1 MTLPETTTDPAT
13 NESKEQDKE
22 VSLPGPDEEDEP
34 SSPEGEDTPSSP
46 DSSPPVTLQSPMM
59 PNAWDRG
66 PPHPGR
72 EQPASPNLT
81 TQQEAEHQTIQ
92 SLHQGSA
99 LTSKFLSMLS
109 IPSCLLGVALEG
121 ETNNQGHASLLQHVL
136 LLEQARQQNTLIAVP
151 LHGQSPLV
159 SGEHIPSNLR
169 TVSKLPQHRPLS
181 RTQSSP
187 LPQSPQALQHLV
199 VQQQHQHFLEKQ
211 KQQQLQLGKII
222 TKTGELPQPPIT
234 HPEETEEE
242 LREQQERLGLGQG
255 PFVLEGSI
263 ESEGTQDDLEE
274 EREEGAKEQ
283 DCLRGKVEDG
293 ENRPE
298 EEQEVEEPL
307 AGYKKVFA
315 DTHQLRSLQVCQTP
329 LSISTVSH
337 QALSHTQ
344 SSPPSTSLKSST
356 TEPLV
361 HYLFTTG
368 IVYDTFMLKHQCT
381 CGNTN
386 IHPEHAGR
394 IQSIWSRL
402 QETGLLSKCEL
413 IRGGKGTLDII
424 QAVHTELKRLM
435 YGTEPRDH
443 QKLDANLVLG
453 PLSQKMYAV
462 LPFGGIGVDSDTVWN
477 ELHSSSAV
485 RLAVGCL
492 LELAFKVASG
502 ELKNGFAVIRPP
514 GHHAEESTAM

>member
-1 MTLPETTTDPAT
+1 MAARESMLAGKNVLDKGEIMRLPTCTLESCSSSVTAET
-13 NESKEQDKE
+13 E
-22 VSLPGPDEEDEP
+22 
-34 SSPEGEDTPSSP
+34 
-46 DSSPPVTLQSPMM
+46 
-59 PNAWDRG
+59 
-66 PPHPGR
+66 
-72 EQPASPNLT
+72 ASPNLT
-81 TQQEAEHQTIQ
+81 TQHEVERQTIQ
-92 SLHQGSA
+92 SLCQGGA
-99 LTSKFLSMLS
+99 LTSKFLSMSS

-151 LHGQSPLV
+151 LRSQSPLV
-159 SGEHIPSNLR
+159 TGEHIPSNLR
-169 TVSKLPQHRPLS
+169 TVSKLPRHRPLS

-211 KQQQLQLGKII
+211 KQQQIQLGKII
-222 TKTGELPQPPIT
+222 TKTGELPQPPTT

-242 LREQQERLGLGQG
+242 LTEQQEHLGLGQG
-255 PFVLEGSI
+255 PFVLHGLI

-274 EREEGAKEQ
+274 EREELAKEQ
-283 DCLRGKVEDG
+283 GYLRVKDEDG
-293 ENRPE
+293 ENRL
-298 EEQEVEEPL
+298 EEQEVEEL
-307 AGYKKVFA
+307 GVTYRQVFA
-315 DTHQLRSLQVCQTP
+315 DTHQLRSRPVYQTP
-329 LSISTVSH
+329 LSFSTVPY
-337 QALSHTQ
+337 QALSRTQ
-344 SSPPSTSLKSST
+344 SSPPSTGLSLKSSR

-361 HYLFTTG
+361 HHLFTTG

-402 QETGLLSKCEL
+402 QETGLLSKCER
-413 IRGGKGTLDII
+413 IRGRKATLDEI
-424 QAVHTELKRLM
+424 QAVHSEHHTLL
-435 YGTEPRDH
+435 YGTSSLNR
-443 QKLDANLVLG
+443 QKLDSKKLLG

-462 LPFGGIGVDSDTVWN
+462 LPCGGIGVDSDTVWN
-477 ELHSSSAV
+477 ELHSSSVV
-485 RLAVGCL
+485 RMAVGCL